1 MLVGAMGP
9 LLVGGRELMLVG
21 VWEPSF
27 MGGKSLHPPGTAC
40 WEVGAGKG
48 ERDKKKSNK
57 EFDKRKHHKTCNFFS
72 DQSCHTIFGSV
83 RNSLVGAVFVFVSN

>member
-1 MLVGAMGP
+1 MAPLGEGKMLMGAMG
-9 LLVGGRELMLVG
+9 LLLMLG
-21 VWEPSF
+21 VWELMVVGVREPLL

-57 EFDKRKHHKTCNFFS
+57 EFDKRKHHKTCNFFPI
-72 DQSCHTIFGSV
+72 C
-83 RNSLVGAVFVFVSN
+83 LVIQYLVLLVILW